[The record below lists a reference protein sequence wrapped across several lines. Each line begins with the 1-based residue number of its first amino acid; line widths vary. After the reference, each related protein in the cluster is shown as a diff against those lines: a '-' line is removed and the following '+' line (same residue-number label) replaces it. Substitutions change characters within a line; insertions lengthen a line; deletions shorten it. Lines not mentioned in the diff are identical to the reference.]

1 MRKPEV
7 WRGSITGSKSQGSLV
22 LRLKSELE
30 TLSPEVSAKEQW
42 SYFLPHHILFHTEGI
57 VAACLL
63 QTIYK
68 KSIFYFPLPVG
79 TCGPLRRMAGNT

>member
-42 SYFLPHHILFHTEGI
+42 SYF
-57 VAACLL
+57 
-63 QTIYK
+63 
-68 KSIFYFPLPVG
+68 FYPTTSYSTQRV
-79 TCGPLRRMAGNT
+79 